1 MISCNKGSVHIEADE
16 TQALVE
22 LIFLTREV
30 FRLFVPE
37 DFDKLEISVK
47 TQMKKK
53 LTEAFLGYLSRGISM
68 TFGDIEKFGMKMS

>member
-1 MISCNKGSVHIEADE
+1 MHIEADE
-16 TQALVE
+16 TQAFVE
-22 LIFLTREV
+22 LIFLTGEV